1 MATRRHGTPDP
12 ARAPV
17 SEAGAYDP
25 ALAPPPPPPSS
36 PPALAPVRRRPR
48 LDLWTVG
55 GLLTTAIV
63 LMPVAAV
70 LILALF
76 PTENIWPHLID
87 TVLPGY
93 IRTTILLMIGVCVGT
108 FITGTGTAWLV
119 TMCGFPGRKVFE
131 WALLIPLAMPA
142 YVIAYVYTDLLEY
155 AGPVQSMLRG
165 LFGWQTPRDY
175 WFPDIRTLG
184 GATSMM
190 ILVLYPYVYLLS
202 RAAFLEQ
209 SVAVLEVSRTL
220 GCTPWRS
227 FLRVGLPLARPSI
240 VVGLTLALMESLNDF
255 GTVDYF
261 AVRTLTAGI
270 FNVWLHMR
278 NLGGGA
284 QVAVVLLIFVVAV
297 ILVERWARRRKSYH
311 NTGTRNAPLSRIP
324 LRGWRGWAAAAA
336 CALPLTLGFIVP
348 ATQLAIYA
356 VGHFEESWNAGFAV
370 YARNSLLLSGGAA
383 VAAVALGLFL
393 AYAGRLG
400 RGPVLKTCLRMVALG
415 YAVPGAVLAV
425 GVLYPFGLFD
435 NAVDAWMR
443 DTFGISTGLVLSGT
457 VIILLYAYVVRFLA
471 LSYGT
476 MEAGLTRVK
485 PTLDDAARTLG
496 RTPAGVLRHVH
507 VPILRGSLLTACI
520 LVFVDSMKELPATLL
535 LRPFNFDTLATHV
548 YQFAKDEQIERAA
561 LGALFIVLVGLVP
574 TILLSRA
581 ISAGKEPPA
590 T

>member
-1 MATRRHGTPDP
+1 MAHWPRRQQEP
-12 ARAPV
+12 ARAPAN
-17 SEAGAYDP
+17 EAGALDHALSAPDEAP
-25 ALAPPPPPPSS
+25 A
-36 PPALAPVRRRPR
+36 RRRASR
-48 LDLWTVG
+48 LDLWTIG
-55 GLLTTAIV
+55 SLLMTAVI
-63 LMPVAAV
+63 LMPVVAV
-70 LILALF
+70 VVLALF

-93 IRTTILLMIGVCVGT
+93 IRTTVLLMVGVCAGT
-108 FITGTGTAWLV
+108 FVIGTGTAWLV
-119 TMCGFPGRKVFE
+119 TTCNFPGRKVFE

-142 YVIAYVYTDLLEY
+142 YVIAYVYTDLLEF
-155 AGPVQSMLRG
+155 AGPIQGMLRDI
-165 LFGWQTPRDY
+165 FGWTTSRDY

-209 SVAVLEVSRTL
+209 SVAVLEAARTL
-220 GCTPWRS
+220 GCTPWQS

-240 VVGLTLALMESLNDF
+240 VVGLTLALMEALNDF

-284 QVAVVLLIFVVAV
+284 QVAVVLLIFVIAV
-297 ILVERWARRRKSYH
+297 ILVERAARRRKSYH
-311 NTGTRNAPLSRIP
+311 NTGTRSSPLVRIQ
-324 LRGWRGWAAAAA
+324 LRGWHAWGAVAA
-336 CALPLTLGFIVP
+336 CALPFLLGFLIP

-356 VGHFEESWNAGFAV
+356 VGNFEASWNAGFAT
-370 YARNSLLLSGGAA
+370 YARNSLILSGSAALAA
-383 VAAVALGLFL
+383 VSLGLFL
-393 AYAGRLG
+393 AYAARLG
-400 RGPVLKTCLRMVALG
+400 RGPVLTACLRMVSLG

-425 GVLYPFGLFD
+425 GILYPFGMFD
-435 NAVDAWMR
+435 NALDAWMR
-443 DTFGISTGLVLSGT
+443 STFGISTGLLLSGT
-457 VIILLYAYVVRFLA
+457 MFILLYAYVVRFLA

-496 RTPAGVLRHVH
+496 RTPTGVLRHVH
-507 VPILRGSLLTACI
+507 IPILRGSLLTAAI

-561 LGALFIVLVGLVP
+561 LGALFIVLVGLIP

-581 ISAGKEPPA
+581 ITQGKETP
-590 T
+590 TT

>member
-1 MATRRHGTPDP
+1 MPQWPRTQTEP

-17 SEAGAYDP
+17 NEAGALDH
-25 ALAPPPPPPSS
+25 ALQAADAPP
-36 PPALAPVRRRPR
+36 VRQGAWRF
-48 LDLWTVG
+48 DLWTIGSFVM
-55 GLLTTAIV
+55 TAVI
-63 LMPVAAV
+63 LMPVVAV
-70 LILALF
+70 IILALF

-93 IRTTILLMIGVCVGT
+93 IRTTVLLMIGVCVGT
-108 FITGTGTAWLV
+108 FVVGTGTAWLV
-119 TMCGFPGRKVFE
+119 TMCQFPGRKVFE

-142 YVIAYVYTDLLEY
+142 YVIAYVYTDLLDY
-155 AGPVQSMLRG
+155 AGPVQVLLRD
-165 LFGWQTPRDY
+165 LFGWATPREY

-190 ILVLYPYVYLLS
+190 VLVLYPYVYLLS

-209 SVAVLEVSRTL
+209 SVGVLEASRTL
-220 GCTPWRS
+220 GCTPWQS
-227 FLRVGLPLARPSI
+227 FVRVGLPLARPSI
-240 VVGLTLALMESLNDF
+240 VVGLTLALMEALNDF

-284 QVAVVLLIFVVAV
+284 QIAVVLLLFVIAL
-297 ILVERWARRRKSYH
+297 ILLERSARRKKSYH
-311 NTGTRNAPLSRIP
+311 NTGSRNTPVVRIR
-324 LRGWRGWAAAAA
+324 LDGWMAWAAAVA
-336 CALPLTLGFIVP
+336 CALPLLLGFFIP

-356 VGHFEESWNAGFAV
+356 VTHFEASWNAGFAT
-370 YARNSLLLSGGAA
+370 YARNSLILSGSAALAA
-383 VAAVALGLFL
+383 VTLGLFL
-393 AYAGRLG
+393 AYAARLG
-400 RGPVLKTCLRMVALG
+400 KGPVLTACLRMVSLG

-425 GVLYPFGLFD
+425 GILYPFGMFD
-435 NAVDAWMR
+435 NALDAWMR
-443 DTFGISTGLVLSGT
+443 ATFGISTGLMLSGSM
-457 VIILLYAYVVRFLA
+457 VILLYAYVVRFLA

-496 RTPAGVLRHVH
+496 RTPTGVLRQVH
-507 VPILRGSLLTACI
+507 IPILRSSLLTAAI

-574 TILLSRA
+574 TIVLSRA
-581 ISAGKEPPA
+581 ISQGREAPA

>member
-1 MATRRHGTPDP
+1 MPQWSRRQTEPT
-12 ARAPV
+12 RAPV
-17 SEAGAYDP
+17 NEAGALDH
-25 ALAPPPPPPSS
+25 ALRAADVP
-36 PPALAPVRRRPR
+36 PVRSGAWRF
-48 LDLWTVG
+48 DLWTIGSFVM
-55 GLLTTAIV
+55 TAVI
-63 LMPVAAV
+63 LMPVVAV
-70 LILALF
+70 LVLALF

-93 IRTTILLMIGVCVGT
+93 VRTTVLLMIGVCVGT
-108 FITGTGTAWLV
+108 FVIGTGTAWLV
-119 TMCGFPGRKVFE
+119 TMCQFPGRKVFE

-142 YVIAYVYTDLLEY
+142 YVIAYVYTDLLDY
-155 AGPVQSMLRG
+155 AGPVQVLLRD
-165 LFGWQTPRDY
+165 LFGWATPREY

-190 ILVLYPYVYLLS
+190 VLVLYPYVYLLS

-209 SVAVLEVSRTL
+209 SVGVLEASRTL
-220 GCTPWRS
+220 GCTPWQS
-227 FLRVGLPLARPSI
+227 FIRVGLPLARPSI
-240 VVGLTLALMESLNDF
+240 VVGLTLALMEALNDF

-284 QVAVVLLIFVVAV
+284 QIAVVLLLFVIAL
-297 ILVERWARRRKSYH
+297 ILLERGARRKKSYH
-311 NTGTRNAPLSRIP
+311 NTGSRNTPVVRIR
-324 LRGWRGWAAAAA
+324 LNGWIAWSAMAA
-336 CALPLTLGFIVP
+336 CALPLLLGFIIP
-348 ATQLAIYA
+348 ATQLAVYA
-356 VGHFEESWNAGFAV
+356 VTHFEESWNAGFAT
-370 YARNSLLLSGGAA
+370 YARNSLILSGSAALAA
-383 VAAVALGLFL
+383 VTLGLFL
-393 AYAGRLG
+393 AYAARLG
-400 RGPVLKTCLRMVALG
+400 KGPILTTCLRMVSLG

-425 GVLYPFGLFD
+425 GILYPFGMFD
-435 NAVDAWMR
+435 NALDAWMR
-443 DTFGISTGLVLSGT
+443 ATFGISTGLLLSGSMF
-457 VIILLYAYVVRFLA
+457 ILLYAYVVRFLA

-496 RTPAGVLRHVH
+496 RTPTGVLRQVH
-507 VPILRGSLLTACI
+507 IPILRGSLLTAAI

-574 TILLSRA
+574 TIVLSRA
-581 ISAGKEPPA
+581 ISQGRETP
-590 T
+590 TT